1 MQHIICTVAKFQNK
15 VTGQI
20 IERAKLS
27 QNSTYSSCI
36 TPVEYSSI
44 FTDFKKVLNPSPY
57 EAYYKIAN
65 NQVTS
70 SSIASL
76 FLIYIDPSV
85 SLKSKPEIECI
96 KSNFCKDLADKLK
109 TLYKPFGF
117 NRKRKTTLELM
128 QECLINDTFDD
139 YCFMYIAKLLKTSI
153 VLKQSSTK
161 QNKPKE
167 WIGYDESASE
177 KESLT
182 IVSKPTPIVLVAN
195 NDGTFTCEMKTI

>member
-20 IERAKLS
+20 IERANFS
-27 QNSTYSSCI
+27 QNSTYNSFI
-36 TPVEYSSI
+36 APIKYTNV
-44 FTDFKKVLNPSPY
+44 FTDFKDILNPSPY

-109 TLYKPFGF
+109 ALYKPFGF
-117 NRKRKTTLELM
+117 NRKRKTSLELM
-128 QECLINDTFDD
+128 QECIVTDTFDD

-153 VLKQSSTK
+153 ILKQSSAK
-161 QNKPKE
+161 QSKPKE
-167 WIGYDESASE
+167 WIGYDESAN
-177 KESLT
+177 T
-182 IVSKPTPIVLVAN
+182 NTPIVLVAN